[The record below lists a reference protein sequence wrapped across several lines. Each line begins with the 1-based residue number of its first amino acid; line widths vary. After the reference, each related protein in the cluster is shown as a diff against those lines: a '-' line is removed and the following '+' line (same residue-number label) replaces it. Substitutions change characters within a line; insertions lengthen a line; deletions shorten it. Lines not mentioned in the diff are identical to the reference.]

1 VDAEP
6 QTWACRL
13 VFLTAYLTAALLSVA
28 YSATFISILTVNR
41 YKLPFTDIKEFSE
54 NGKYTLGM
62 LPNSAQLSIFQV
74 SMNLIHPEK
83 YGFLGSDVVFIL
95 RDYFMTTPVAT
106 GVGKVS
112 PPELFRKL
120 CYNICF

>member
-1 VDAEP
+1 VDASP

-13 VFLTAYLTAALLSVA
+13 VFLTAYFTAALVSVA

-41 YKLPFTDIKEFSE
+41 YKLPFTDIKGFSE

-74 SMNLIHPEK
+74 RMNVIHFETCH
-83 YGFLGSDVVFIL
+83 LVRRDVAF
-95 RDYFMTTPVAT
+95 
-106 GVGKVS
+106 VS
-112 PPELFRKL
+112 RVISF
-120 CYNICF
+120 